1 MLGGVTFDMP
11 TDDSLEML
19 ADVTIAM
26 ITLGVIVKI
35 LPPASFELPSDVDIF
50 RLVVF

>member
-26 ITLGVIVKI
+26 ITLGLSAGVIVQI
-35 LPPASFELPSDVDIF
+35 L
-50 RLVVF
+50 